1 MYYLQGREGV
11 SLLIAGPEE
20 GQILGVV
27 RRKLSG
33 AAQGCGD
40 RQGVL
45 VLGFPAETEFGIK
58 VQYRLVGE
66 EEHAVA
72 LAGPVPEHL
81 LHEALCQA
89 LSPAIL
95 PGHDSA
101 QLDVPAVPAVQEHLQ
116 PVDGDVGKGGSLG
129 QKCVG
134 QVGGGPESALIPR
147 LEGQAKYL
155 PGQGVKALPEVRVRH
170 PVFCNSNS
178 ISSPDFSY

>member
-27 RRKLSG
+27 HRKLSG
-33 AAQGCGD
+33 AALGRGD

-58 VQYRLVGE
+58 VQDRLVGK

-81 LHEALCQA
+81 LHKALCQA

-95 PGHDSA
+95 PGHDGA
-101 QLDVPAVPAVQEHLQ
+101 
-116 PVDGDVGKGGSLG
+116 
-129 QKCVG
+129 
-134 QVGGGPESALIPR
+134 
-147 LEGQAKYL
+147 
-155 PGQGVKALPEVRVRH
+155 
-170 PVFCNSNS
+170 
-178 ISSPDFSY
+178 